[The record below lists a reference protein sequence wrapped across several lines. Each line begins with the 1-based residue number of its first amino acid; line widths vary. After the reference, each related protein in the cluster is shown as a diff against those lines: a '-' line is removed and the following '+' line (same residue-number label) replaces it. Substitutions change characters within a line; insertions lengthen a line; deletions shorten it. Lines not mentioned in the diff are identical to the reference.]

1 MPKQSSRLEGER
13 KQVSAVFLD
22 LVDFSSVASEADPE
36 DLQDWLEEYYNQ
48 SREIV
53 EVNGGEITEYLGDG
67 VVAVFGLSQA
77 NEHAALRAVDAAL
90 NAVTN
95 LGSQLSTELKL
106 GLRAGVATGEVVV
119 RGAPDRSVW
128 PRITGM
134 VTTLAQR
141 VQERA
146 APGTVMISAS
156 TEKLLRN
163 AFPVT
168 AFPRQNLKGFTEPQT
183 LYRPE
188 HRASVISGPMATA
201 IVGRSDEYFRI
212 IKADKAVLIVGQ
224 AGVGK
229 SALAGKVACKSGQAI
244 MFQADRLDNGSSYQP
259 FRDWL
264 LHRLDIRRPGM
275 EDIQSGFPGLSDQDY
290 RGLALMLGLPE
301 GQALLAE
308 LSNLAVKSRIETGIW
323 RAIRTIQSAG
333 TLLFEDLHWFDT
345 ASFGVIQHILRS
357 PESADYKQILTS
369 REDARL
375 DQHLKGEELA
385 ILALDPLSPDAAQ
398 RMLEQLGGDR
408 LEEAVRK
415 QLVDRSGGV
424 PLFLEQLYHSDGGR
438 GLSGNTV
445 PSTLMDLLAERID
458 RTGAAKPVLQ
468 RAAALGRPFKSAMLT
483 ALDPDKSD
491 VGPAIAQGASAG
503 VLVQQAEDVWTF
515 SHALLA
521 EATYQS
527 VLHKTREALHA
538 RIVEVLIEQ
547 TPDIEARDP
556 AFLADHQR
564 RAGQTLPA
572 IRSYLAA
579 SRRALLHGGLA
590 DAETHARV
598 ALTLCSD
605 LDDDHIRA
613 EHAISCQTALGS
625 ILMQAQGFTAE
636 PVRHAFEAV
645 HDIARSVPTYSID
658 SAAALFGS
666 FSHAIIAGDKQRADG
681 LSDLLADLAASVP
694 EGPTRTEA
702 ILASLA
708 VRNGG
713 NFYQGEFHDQFE
725 QFAQIRQIYRIE
737 EHARMITHFGMD
749 IFAAAQMFEGPAR
762 AITGQTD
769 RVPGLIEETDAH
781 QDALNIPAM
790 LPYAEIWGAVPL
802 LYSGRCEEALTRLER
817 GVSRAVRQGAAFW
830 EITGK
835 TWGFIIDPERSV
847 SSRGLEDFAANVEQQ
862 RSIGANVGVPY
873 FAACLADRL
882 AAAGRLTEA
891 YRVSSSAVKQACHS
905 GLHCWY
911 AEILRIHASIC
922 RRTTYPAE
930 AIAAQNLA
938 LDTAR
943 RQGAMLWWLRTLL
956 DMAETEPD
964 LPNDLE
970 LAISGFPVE
979 ADLPETTKA
988 RKLLTI

>member
-1 MPKQSSRLEGER
+1 MPKQRTRPEGER
-13 KQVSAVFLD
+13 KQVSAIFFD

-48 SREIV
+48 SREII

-77 NEHAALRAVDAAL
+77 DEHAAMRAVDAAL
-90 NAVTN
+90 KAVTN
-95 LGSQLSTELKL
+95 IGLQLSTKLNL

-119 RGAPDRSVW
+119 RGSPDRSAL

-168 AFPRQNLKGFTEPQT
+168 AFPRQNLKGFAEPQT

-188 HRASVISGPMATA
+188 HRASMMSGPMVTA
-201 IVGRSDEYFRI
+201 IVGRDDECSRI
-212 IKADKAVLIVGQ
+212 INADKAVLIVGQ

-264 LHRLDIRRPGM
+264 LHRLDVRKPGM
-275 EDIQSGFPGLSDQDY
+275 EDIHSRLPGLSDSDY

-301 GQALLAE
+301 GQTLLAE

-333 TLLFEDLHWFDT
+333 ILLFEDLHWFDT

-357 PESADYKQILTS
+357 PENANYKLILTS

-375 DQHLKGEELA
+375 DQHLKGEELE
-385 ILALDPLSPDAAQ
+385 ILALDPLSPEAAQ
-398 RMLEQLGGDR
+398 RMLDQLGGDR
-408 LEEAVRK
+408 LKKAARK
-415 QLVDRSGGV
+415 QLVDRSGGI
-424 PLFLEQLYHSDGGR
+424 PLFLEQLYHSGGADD
-438 GLSGNTV
+438 LPENTV

-458 RTGAAKPVLQ
+458 RTGVAKPVLQ
-468 RAAALGRPFKSAMLT
+468 RAAALGRSFNSAMLT
-483 ALDPDKSD
+483 ALDPERADA
-491 VGPAIAQGASAG
+491 GPAIAQGASAG
-503 VLVQQAEDVWTF
+503 VLVRQADDIWAF

-521 EATYQS
+521 EAAYQS

-538 RIVEVLIEQ
+538 RIADVLIEQ
-547 TPDIEARDP
+547 SPDIETRDP

-564 RAGQTLPA
+564 RAGRTLPA

-579 SRRALLHGGLA
+579 SRRSLLHGGLA

-605 LDDDHIRA
+605 LHDDHIRA
-613 EHAISCQTALGS
+613 EHSITCQTALGS

-658 SAAALFGS
+658 SAAALFGG

-681 LSDLLADLAASVP
+681 LSDLLADLAASLP
-694 EGPTRTEA
+694 DGSTRTEA

-713 NFYQGEFHDQFE
+713 SFYQGEFRDQFE

-749 IFAAAQMFEGPAR
+749 IFAAAQMFEAPAS

-769 RVPGLIEETDAH
+769 RVSDLIEETDTH

-802 LYSGRCEEALTRLER
+802 LYSGRYEEALTRLER
-817 GVSRAVRQGAAFW
+817 GVSRAVKQGAAFW

-835 TWGFIIDPERSV
+835 TWGFIIDPERSA
-847 SSRGLEDFAANVEQQ
+847 SSRGLENFAANIEQQ
-862 RSIGANVGVPY
+862 RAIGANVGVPY

-882 AAAGRLTEA
+882 ADAGRLPEA
-891 YRVSSSAVKQACHS
+891 YQISSSASEQARHS

-911 AEILRIHASIC
+911 AEILRIHARIC
-922 RRTTYPAE
+922 RRTNCPDE

-956 DMAETEPD
+956 DMAEAGPD
-964 LPNDLE
+964 LPNDLD
-970 LAISGFPVE
+970 LAISGFPAK
-979 ADLPETTKA
+979 ADLPETAKA